1 MSSEEVISNHTENFD
16 NTRGRG
22 RGYVRG
28 RGRGNYNNKFTDN
41 SNNDKKQTNF
51 QYLQREEITIDTEIP
66 QLSNIKPKLPSE
78 PAFNQDIEEIDKKI
92 KEARTELTTL
102 NRKTN

>member
-1 MSSEEVISNHTENFD
+1 MSSEEVISNHTENLD

-22 RGYVRG
+22 RGNVRG
-28 RGRGNYNNKFTDN
+28 RGRGNYNNKLTDN
-41 SNNDKKQTNF
+41 SNNDKKQNF

-66 QLSNIKPKLPSE
+66 QLSTIKPKLPSE

-92 KEARTELTTL
+92 QEARTELTTL
-102 NRKTN
+102 NRQTN